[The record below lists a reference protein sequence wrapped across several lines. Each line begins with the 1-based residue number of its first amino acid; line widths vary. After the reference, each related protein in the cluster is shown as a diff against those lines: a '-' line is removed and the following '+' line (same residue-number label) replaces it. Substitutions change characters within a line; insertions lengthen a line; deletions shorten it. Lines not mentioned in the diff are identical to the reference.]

1 MTALQSRGEQL
12 PINHEYWY
20 VDQAAGLRR
29 SRLCGCVVLNCGMR
43 LLRRSAPR
51 NDIWSVIASAA
62 KQSRSAIVE
71 CVSQRR
77 ESCVTTEVAVA
88 ARIERGGEYQA
99 VGLVSAAHF
108 VSHFH
113 SLVLPPLFL
122 FLKERWGV
130 GFVELGLALTIG
142 SIIAVCLGGFAIAS
156 IGLADSYAWLLV
168 ATGLL
173 GIANAIYHPADYAIL
188 SARVASSRIG
198 RVFSVHTF
206 AGMLGGA
213 VAPAV
218 MLVLATTTG
227 IRTALVVAGLVGPLV
242 ALPVIWFRDLEGG
255 LRSSRDLAQR
265 PPAEGEQK
273 RTVFTPAILGLT
285 VFFVLLSL
293 SGSGISNFSVVALMS
308 ADGLSFSAANLALS
322 AYLMASAFG
331 VLGGGF
337 VADRTRRHGQVAAA
351 GFAINAII
359 ILSIGTIWLA
369 PIVLA
374 AAMGVAGFLSG
385 MIMPSRDMLVRAA
398 APAGAVGR
406 AFGIVSMGL
415 STGGMIGP
423 MLFGWIMDSGMP
435 RWVFGITAVFMMLT
449 VALALIGDRRSL
461 GRRGAMVAEPVRSV

>member
-1 MTALQSRGEQL
+1 
-12 PINHEYWY
+12 
-20 VDQAAGLRR
+20 
-29 SRLCGCVVLNCGMR
+29 
-43 LLRRSAPR
+43 
-51 NDIWSVIASAA
+51 
-62 KQSRSAIVE
+62 
-71 CVSQRR
+71 
-77 ESCVTTEVAVA
+77 VTTEVAVA

-142 SIIAVCLGGFAIAS
+142 SIVAVATQLPMGYLADHFGPRRLLIIGLCLGGFAIAS
-156 IGLADSYAWLLV
+156 IGLADSYTWLLV

-198 RVFSVHTF
+198 RVFSIHTF

-218 MLVLATTTG
+218 MLVLASTTG
-227 IRTALVVAGLVGPLV
+227 IRTALVVAGLIGPLV

-255 LRSSRDLAQR
+255 LRPSRDPAQR
-265 PPAEGEQK
+265 PAAEDRQK

-293 SGSGISNFSVVALMS
+293 SGSGITNFSVVALMS

-322 AYLMASAFG
+322 AYLTASAFG

-359 ILSIGTIWLA
+359 ILSIGTIGLA
-369 PIVLA
+369 PIVLV
-374 AAMGVAGFLSG
+374 AAMGIAGFLSG

-435 RWVFGITAVFMMLT
+435 RWVFGVTAVFMMLT

-461 GRRGAMVAEPVRSV
+461 GRRRAMIAEPVRST

>member
-1 MTALQSRGEQL
+1 MTTD
-12 PINHEYWY
+12 
-20 VDQAAGLRR
+20 VAA
-29 SRLCGCVVLNCGMR
+29 V
-43 LLRRSAPR
+43 
-51 NDIWSVIASAA
+51 
-62 KQSRSAIVE
+62 
-71 CVSQRR
+71 
-77 ESCVTTEVAVA
+77 
-88 ARIERGGEYQA
+88 ARIERGGEFQA

-130 GFVELGLALTIG
+130 GFVELGLALTVG
-142 SIIAVCLGGFAIAS
+142 SIVSVATQLPMGYLADHFGPRRLLIAGLCLGGFAIAS
-156 IGLADSYAWLLV
+156 IGLVDSYAWLLV

-198 RVFSVHTF
+198 RVFSIHTF

-213 VAPAV
+213 IAPAV
-218 MLVLATTTG
+218 MLVLAMTMG

-242 ALPVIWFRDLEGG
+242 ALPVVWARDLDRGSS
-255 LRSSRDLAQR
+255 SSRGLAHGPATERGQR
-265 PPAEGEQK
+265 

-285 VFFVLLSL
+285 VFFILLSL

-322 AYLMASAFG
+322 AYLTASAFG

-351 GFAINAII
+351 GFAVNAVI
-359 ILSIGTIWLA
+359 ILLIGTIGLG
-369 PIVLA
+369 PLVLA
-374 AAMGVAGFLSG
+374 AAMGIAGFLSG

-406 AFGIVSMGL
+406 AFGIVSIGL

-423 MLFGWIMDSGMP
+423 MLFGWIMDCGAP
-435 RWVFGITAVFMMLT
+435 RWVFGATVVFMVL
-449 VALALIGDRRSL
+449 VVVFALIGDRRSL
-461 GRRGAMVAEPVRSV
+461 GRRDTMIPIPLPGRSV